1 MYFFEK
7 IICKIPN
14 SRYYFYNIRNS
25 EFLPTVTEAAIV
37 SVIPV
42 RLEIPL
48 VVVPGSEVDEGFV
61 ARVVNEVVEVKLF
74 PAVPPVLTVLPLVSS
89 SPIVTSVAIA
99 RAVLLLHVEPEA
111 LHGVAVQDVS
121 ELCGVV

>member
-1 MYFFEK
+1 MRMSMYESSIK
-7 IICKIPN
+7 L
-14 SRYYFYNIRNS
+14 S
-25 EFLPTVTEAAIV
+25 VVAEAAIV

-89 SPIVTSVAIA
+89 SPVVASVAIA

-111 LHGVAVQDVS
+111 LHGVGVQDVS